1 VRRAALALLAVAAL
15 AGAGCGGGEDNDES
29 ATQLLERGFATDVD
43 TGVFTMVAE
52 VELDG
57 GPVDGPFRL
66 ELEGPF
72 RAAGSPTEMPDLDL
86 TFRASGAGQEYEGRT
101 IVTRENAWV
110 EFEGETYEVGE
121 ELWAQLLEALE
132 QPQPGQ
138 PETLE
143 EAGVDPLDWVEG
155 LEEDGEER
163 VGGVAA
169 TKVTGTIDIEAMLR
183 DFDRL
188 AGRRGIPED
197 VLDQA
202 GDVVDDVEFDTWI
215 DANDVWRRIAAETE
229 FSVPEDQRDAAGG
242 LEGGSVSL
250 DMTLDDPNE
259 PVEIE
264 GPAEARPIDEL
275 LRRLGVPPE
284 LLLGPGFAQP
294 APG

>member
-1 VRRAALALLAVAAL
+1 
-15 AGAGCGGGEDNDES
+15 
-29 ATQLLERGFATDVD
+29 
-43 TGVFTMVAE
+43 
-52 VELDG
+52 
-57 GPVDGPFRL
+57 
-66 ELEGPF
+66 
-72 RAAGSPTEMPDLDL
+72 
-86 TFRASGAGQEYEGRT
+86 
-101 IVTRENAWV
+101 
-110 EFEGETYEVGE
+110 
-121 ELWAQLLEALE
+121 
-132 QPQPGQ
+132 
-138 PETLE
+138 
-143 EAGVDPLDWVEG
+143 
-155 LEEDGEER
+155 
-163 VGGVAA
+163 
-169 TKVTGTIDIEAMLR
+169 MLR

-275 LRRLGVPPE
+275 LRSLGVPPE